1 MKLNYSKITLFIFV
15 FSSKIFAQSLSQ
27 EIPVQTQPLQ
37 GSGVQRVGS
46 APIPIPIQNIDLMA
60 APNVTLQRPVGI
72 AVQPVPMVPKKMPY
86 DTTFMSGRVIYLNG
100 VNISSVKNQELENV
114 NLHIDNNG
122 NIYIDAPHYEIG
134 VEQSY
139 HPLMPSELPK
149 FPKMEFRESPVPNG
163 VYSKETGK
171 MLQNKSNSPI
181 LPKEFAPEV
190 PLKDQTNLKAKSP
203 VMDTNEGATSM
214 DTPQAEGLSP
224 QMTPTIPSAVPVS
237 QEKK

>member
-1 MKLNYSKITLFIFV
+1 MKIIFIKITLILFMHPL
-15 FSSKIFAQSLSQ
+15 FSFAQSPMQ

-46 APIPIPIQNIDLMA
+46 APVPIPIQNIELMA
-60 APNVTLQRPVGI
+60 SPSITIQRPQGTAI
-72 AVQPVPMVPKKMPY
+72 QPILVAPKKLPY
-86 DTTFMSGRVIYLNG
+86 DTTYMTGRVIYLNG

-114 NLHIDNNG
+114 NIHIDNNG

-149 FPKMEFRESPVPNG
+149 FQKGEFREAPVPKG
-163 VYSKETGK
+163 VFSKETGK
-171 MLQNKSNSPI
+171 ITSKEPMSV

-190 PLKDQTNLKAKSP
+190 PAKDQAPIQSKAPPPALNENNSQLDSQTNVSGQTLGDQN
-203 VMDTNEGATSM
+203 MDT
-214 DTPQAEGLSP
+214 
-224 QMTPTIPSAVPVS
+224 
-237 QEKK
+237 QEEPKK